1 MEVAMAEEAR
11 IKALAVPTRP
21 VGETFDFEEATIE
34 SEISWVRTTKFS
46 TKLILTNVVD
56 PATGKKKTLYCTPRP
71 TPSSQHEVIF
81 NDTRWADVTSYGL
94 VPGKTILNNG
104 APLTPPLPPAS
115 SAPKYNLVTQ
125 MPDPTEFTSDF
136 SQYRIF
142 FAKDDRWHIGNITSC
157 TISTGRTAA
166 FWVEV
171 SVNMKQIASTAR
183 MDLLEEP
190 EAFNFRVLH
199 SQYLGSGE
207 LKHRASGNWFLNEYG
222 LSHIL
227 SEARPGQGVT
237 SLEDAWSTFLLQR
250 AVIVFNGVLIFHDYT
265 TDPSRTKKTG
275 KRIDTINYKKNGIM
289 KLRRYNGGGQS
300 EEEMQEESAGGEERG
315 ADEEDMEDEGDS
327 EDSDDSDGEGE
338 EDEERWDGAES
349 EGDED
354 WAEAGRGNIGG
365 GYVSIAPGARTGGIM
380 QAIVDSVTVRQLLP
394 PSGFCLYSNAV
405 LDMEYGQLAWPSL
418 SWDVVNSCRLM
429 RFPDLTIGNAS
440 DIPVN
445 NCIKV
450 LSLAAA
456 IGRPPTC
463 TAGCML
469 LTPAEVQLVLKRCKG
484 AARVDDPEH
493 ARTPKPPITLRG
505 ALPASLAHLVWDYD
519 LKTRREV
526 VDSWTLVRAE
536 IACKAADVGVREE
549 QYTAASINNINCAA
563 RYLFHTAK
571 YFNTTA
577 EAGEQLAS
585 YFTVLHKQQKSYQ
598 QFWRNHQAAEHSAN
612 ITGDIKLRKGR
623 LVDTVTATWEYVND
637 RMIGVMLDWTWGPFQ
652 GAIDKWLKD
661 NGKSWADLDLDAL
674 GDILV
679 NGGKSDNFGTNRGKK
694 PGASHLT
701 GVDWVQELAAYLR
714 ETVKVNLYDCC
725 NLELLTHL
733 LAYMEK
739 PVRQQDVWHN
749 RASLVFAKIING
761 EIRLFLTIDSPTNKK
776 SMGKGKGRAGNL
788 NGPLP
793 TSIPL
798 PKELICMFLI
808 SLFVCR
814 TMRLQVQQ
822 SESTKAADRAK
833 PVPDFVIGLY
843 GNSNRRMGKKTFT
856 NILTKLGMC
865 HFAIPRWGPYS
876 IRNQWVSDMFLQA
889 HNIEVTRGMA
899 KAQEYLANAMHD
911 IHSSLDAAIT
921 NYNQTLN
928 IQYASCLRPS
938 KYQRVNDGYGREA
951 TASASDSVSSGGG
964 SGGGGISSWGADTYG
979 GGTHAMPCGKDMLI
993 LQQRQTAAMEQMAAA
1008 TTAAQATSAATQAT
1022 LAAVAMVST
1031 DIIGTWSNREA
1042 GVEAWSRMTTLVPAD
1057 VSVKVAAAKA
1067 ADAKTNAEFSSSM
1080 YDQMM
1085 DIMVKGTYHP
1095 FTKAINSWLV
1105 TKGMSMK
1112 DLDNLTS
1119 VLAPKFHW
1127 DHDDDHHQ
1135 VDASRFSE
1143 VPWVPELAQHLL
1155 DTGFNLFDCFN
1166 LELLVHIA
1174 VFSDCPMRDQDFWN
1188 THIFQDVRTMDL
1200 SGKHTAAH
1208 QRLIDSLDD
1217 IHLDGYAYVTKYNQW
1232 RDEQKTINIIGD
1244 GMGASVGGSMTD
1256 HWQAQHAWVAQQQAQ
1271 QQAQQE
1277 AWLAQQK
1284 AQQEAWLAQQKAQD
1298 EEWLAQEEA
1307 QQEAWLAQ
1315 QKAQQGAWLAQQKR
1329 YAQLN
1334 VDLTLS

>member
-1 MEVAMAEEAR
+1 MLNDIVGKNLAARASKHVYGRAQTHFTTLVPSCTPENMEVAMAEEAR

-21 VGETFDFEEATIE
+21 VGETFDFEESTIE

-56 PATGKKKTLYCTPRP
+56 PATGKKKALYCTPRP
-71 TPSSQHEVIF
+71 TPSSQQEVIF
-81 NDTRWADVTSYGL
+81 NYTRWADVTSYGL
-94 VPGKTILNNG
+94 VPGKTILNDGGVFVDTNG
-104 APLTPPLPPAS
+104 QHFVVRYGDSTGRNLPARLTVLLPPPPRPPLAPAPAPLAPLPPPAS
-115 SAPKYNLVTQ
+115 SAPKYNLVTE

-190 EAFNFRVLH
+190 EAFSFRVLH

-207 LKHRASGNWFLNEYG
+207 LKHRASGNWFLKEVLSRPAPPAPRTTAPATSPAAPNAPAAPAAPPAAPPAPPTARTALPAAAAPTGTEEYG

-250 AVIVFNGVLIFHDYT
+250 AVIMFNGVLIFHDYT

-300 EEEMQEESAGGEERG
+300 EEEMQEESAGGEEGG
-315 ADEEDMEDEGDS
+315 ADEEDVEDEGDS

-338 EDEERWDGAES
+338 EEEESGDGAES

-354 WAEAGRGNIGG
+354 WAEAGRGDIGG

-405 LDMEYGQLAWPSL
+405 RDMEYGQLAWPSL

-429 RFPDLTIGNAS
+429 WSPELTIGNAS

-445 NCIKV
+445 NCIKI

-463 TAGCML
+463 TAGCTL

-484 AARVDDPEH
+484 AARVDDPGH

-536 IACKAADVGVREE
+536 VACKAADVGVREE
-549 QYTAASINNINCAA
+549 QYTATSINNIKCAA
-563 RYLFHTAK
+563 RYLFHTAT

-577 EAGEQLAS
+577 EAGEHLS
-585 YFTVLHKQQKSYQ
+585 GYFAVLHKQQVSYQ
-598 QFWRNHQAAEHSAN
+598 LFWRNQLAAEHSAN
-612 ITGDIKLRKGR
+612 ITSNVKLRKGR
-623 LVDTVTATWEYVND
+623 LVDTATWEYVND
-637 RMIGVMLDWTWGPFQ
+637 RMIGVMVEGTWGPFQ

-661 NGKSWADLDLDAL
+661 NGKSWADLDGL
-674 GDILV
+674 GNILV
-679 NGGKSDNFGTNRGKK
+679 NVGESDNFGTNRGKK
-694 PGASHLT
+694 PDASHLT
-701 GVDWVQELAAYLR
+701 DVGWVQELAGYLR

-749 RASLVFAKIING
+749 RASLIFAKIING
-761 EIRLFLTIDSPTNKK
+761 EMRLFLTIDSPANKK

-788 NGPLP
+788 NDPLP

-798 PKELICMFLI
+798 PKELTRMFLV

-833 PVPDFVIGLY
+833 PVPDFVIGLC
-843 GNSNRRMGKKTFT
+843 GNSNKRMGKKTFT

-865 HFAIPRWGPYS
+865 HFALARWGPYS
-876 IRNQWVSDMFLQA
+876 IRNQWVSDMFMQA
-889 HNIEVTRGMA
+889 HNIEVDMGRGA
-899 KAQEYLANAMHD
+899 AQEYLANAMKD

-921 NYNQTLN
+921 HYNQTLR

-938 KYQRVNDGYGREA
+938 KYQRVNDGYGTEA
-951 TASASDSVSSGGG
+951 TASASESVSSGGG
-964 SGGGGISSWGADTYG
+964 SSGGGISSWGADTYG
-979 GGTHAMPCGKDMLI
+979 GGAHAMPLGKDMLI

-1008 TTAAQATSAATQAT
+1008 TAAAQATSAATQAT
-1022 LAAVAMVST
+1022 LAAVLAHIQGKQDKTDAASAPST
-1031 DIIGTWSNREA
+1031 T
-1042 GVEAWSRMTTLVPAD
+1042 
-1057 VSVKVAAAKA
+1057 AAPSHA
-1067 ADAKTNAEFSSSM
+1067 ASPSIAAPLSSAAP
-1080 YDQMM
+1080 
-1085 DIMVKGTYHP
+1085 P
-1095 FTKAINSWLV
+1095 FTKAAAPTMPPQQV
-1105 TKGMSMK
+1105 AQAPPPVQYMQAQPPPQYMQ
-1112 DLDNLTS
+1112 
-1119 VLAPKFHW
+1119 LALP
-1127 DHDDDHHQ
+1127 HQ
-1135 VDASRFSE
+1135 YMQMMLHQQYIQMAFWQQAFMPQAHVHQ
-1143 VPWVPELAQHLL
+1143 LGNAQ
-1155 DTGFNLFDCFN
+1155 
-1166 LELLVHIA
+1166 
-1174 VFSDCPMRDQDFWN
+1174 PMRRTISVSPHALPRSVQNGPPGLYFTGLEHMGNN
-1188 THIFQDVRTMDL
+1188 TNRP
-1200 SGKHTAAH
+1200 
-1208 QRLIDSLDD
+1208 
-1217 IHLDGYAYVTKYNQW
+1217 
-1232 RDEQKTINIIGD
+1232 
-1244 GMGASVGGSMTD
+1244 
-1256 HWQAQHAWVAQQQAQ
+1256 
-1271 QQAQQE
+1271 
-1277 AWLAQQK
+1277 
-1284 AQQEAWLAQQKAQD
+1284 
-1298 EEWLAQEEA
+1298 
-1307 QQEAWLAQ
+1307 
-1315 QKAQQGAWLAQQKR
+1315 
-1329 YAQLN
+1329 
-1334 VDLTLS
+1334 